1 MADDMTKRAMQGY
14 DFTMG
19 DYLGLA
25 GVGIGGLGPLSTT
38 LANRLTDTP
47 NVNFYRD
54 FGQDTLAKLEGQK
67 GFLGQQFNMQEAKIG
82 EFARNATRRYQNSAR
97 SVNQARSMGQMSD
110 MQANDM
116 LQKAYANY
124 AQQMLGVESQIAQ
137 TTLQAEKAFAAGET
151 ARDKAGRE
159 DKDAFFTN
167 LNKDIVNLGTAM
179 QVGAKALNTKE
190 LDMQINSIMPML
202 SPYGIGVRKD
212 GKGGFEYY
220 STITSEAKTTEEVK
234 ADLDK
239 ARQEAN
245 KNKTKQ

>member
-1 MADDMTKRAMQGY
+1 
-14 DFTMG
+14 
-19 DYLGLA
+19 
-25 GVGIGGLGPLSTT
+25 
-38 LANRLTDTP
+38 
-47 NVNFYRD
+47 
-54 FGQDTLAKLEGQK
+54 
-67 GFLGQQFNMQEAKIG
+67 
-82 EFARNATRRYQNSAR
+82 
-97 SVNQARSMGQMSD
+97 MSD